1 MAKVIN
7 YYAKTGVA
15 ELKVEA
21 VSLHVGDRIL
31 FIGPATGVLE
41 ETVREIRLL
50 PETTTP
56 DQSAATVVNVQTA
69 PQGAVCTIPVKE
81 KVRRG
86 DKLYRTEVV

>member
-1 MAKVIN
+1 M
-7 YYAKTGVA
+7 
-15 ELKVEA
+15 
-21 VSLHVGDRIL
+21 HVGDRIL

-69 PQGAVCTIPVKE
+69 RKEPFVLFRKE